1 MSLSPF
7 SSSLSSPFVHSKHSI
22 RALMLKVQL
31 AALPALLVHIYLFG
45 FGIVVQWLLA
55 LATLFVVEYTLLK
68 LRNRPVLPFITDMS
82 ALITITG
89 LVFCIPPG
97 APWWIIVSGTAFA
110 LIFGKHIY
118 GGLGYNPFNP
128 AMLGYAFLLISF
140 PVQMTQW
147 TLPAEVANHYIT
159 FSDAFYLIFTGVIP
173 NVSVDIITSATPLGK
188 LQTELSQ
195 GISAIESLAHTMPVA
210 HDGYSS
216 FHVIHLL
223 FDLNSWEWLNIAFL
237 IGGLWLLFTRS
248 IRWQYP
254 VGFLSSLG
262 LMAFIFHSIDPST
275 YPPVDFIL
283 LSGGTMLAAF
293 FIITDPVTSSTT
305 PTGRFI
311 FAFGIGVL
319 VYTIRTWGIFPDGIA
334 FAILLMNITVPLIDQ
349 YTQPRVYGHK

>member
-1 MSLSPF
+1 MNFPPPNVS
-7 SSSLSSPFVHSKHSI
+7 SSPFAHNNQSVRH
-22 RALMLKVQL
+22 LMLKVQL
-31 AALPALLVHIYLFG
+31 AVIPALLVYLYLFG
-45 FGIVVQWLLA
+45 FGIVIQWLLA
-55 LATLFVVEYTLLK
+55 LVTLLIVEYSMLR
-68 LRNRPVLPFITDMS
+68 LRNRPIRPFLTDMS
-82 ALITITG
+82 ALITVTA
-89 LVFCIPPG
+89 LVFCVPPG
-97 APWWIIVSGTAFA
+97 APWWIIVTGTAFA
-110 LIFGKHIY
+110 LIFGKHLY

-159 FSDAFYLIFTGVIP
+159 LSDAFYLIFTGMIP
-173 NVSVDIITSATPLGK
+173 YVSIDMITSATPLGK

-195 GISAIESLAHTMPVA
+195 GLSAIESLASPLPIA

-223 FDLNSWEWLNIAFL
+223 FDLNSWEWINMAFL
-237 IGGLWLLFTRS
+237 IGGLWLLYTRS

-254 VGFLSSLG
+254 VGFLSSLA
-262 LMAFIFHSIDPST
+262 LMAFIFHTYDPET

-305 PTGRFI
+305 PKGRFI
-311 FAFGIGVL
+311 FACGIGVL
-319 VYTIRTWGIFPDGIA
+319 VYVIRTWGIFPDGIA
-334 FAILLMNITVPLIDQ
+334 FAILLMNIAVPLIDQ
-349 YTQPRVYGHK
+349 YTQPRVYGHHR